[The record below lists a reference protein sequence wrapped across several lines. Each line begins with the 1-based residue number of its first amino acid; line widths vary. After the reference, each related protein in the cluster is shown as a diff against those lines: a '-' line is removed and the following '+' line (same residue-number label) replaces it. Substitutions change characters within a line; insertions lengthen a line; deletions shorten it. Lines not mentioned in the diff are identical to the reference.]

1 MEAFFSKTMG
11 LDPKLQEYPRVVSKK
26 KKSFLLCSEQPV
38 HAVIIF
44 VFELLIQ
51 FQMWL
56 SPAESICVTLS

>member
-1 MEAFFSKTMG
+1 MEAFFSSTMG
-11 LDPKLQEYPRVVSKK
+11 LDPKLQEYARVVSTKK
-26 KKSFLLCSEQPV
+26 CLLCSEQPV